1 MTPKEM
7 EYKMLHA
14 IHQRGATTK
23 NNIYSAC
30 CVTQDQGR
38 KRIDNMVLTN
48 MIKCVRFEKVDG
60 RRCSVFALTEKGLE
74 RIGVQSAKAPTKE
87 RHTTLGQ
94 AFNGIAMRSDRPG
107 AWDASKV
114 QSVGLLSDR
123 ANVWK

>member
-14 IHQRGATTK
+14 IHQRGAATK

-74 RIGVQSAKAPTKE
+74 RIGVQSAKAPTKD
-87 RHTTLGQ
+87 RHTTIGQ
-94 AFNGIAMRSDRPG
+94 AFNGIAMRSNRPG

-114 QSVGLLSDR
+114 RRHGLHC
-123 ANVWK
+123 